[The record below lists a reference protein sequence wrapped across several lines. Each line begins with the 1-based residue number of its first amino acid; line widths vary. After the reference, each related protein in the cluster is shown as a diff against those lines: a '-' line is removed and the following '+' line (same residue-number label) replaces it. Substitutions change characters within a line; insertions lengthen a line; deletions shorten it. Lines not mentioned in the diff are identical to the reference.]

1 MQFFTA
7 DRIATLSTAILLDN
21 LVDFS
26 KQQAKTTKLEF
37 RVRNENIIAMIKHE
51 LNTRAAA

>member
-7 DRIATLSTAILLDN
+7 DRIATLSTSVLLDN

-26 KQQAKTTKLEF
+26 KQQAKTAKF
-37 RVRNENIIAMIKHE
+37 KFQVRNQNVIAE
-51 LNTRAAA
+51 LAKRSA

>member
-7 DRIATLSTAILLDN
+7 DRIATLSTPVLLDN

-26 KQQAKTTKLEF
+26 KQQAKTTKSEF
-37 RVRNENIIAMIKHE
+37 QVRNENVISMLKAE
-51 LNTRAAA
+51 LAKRAV